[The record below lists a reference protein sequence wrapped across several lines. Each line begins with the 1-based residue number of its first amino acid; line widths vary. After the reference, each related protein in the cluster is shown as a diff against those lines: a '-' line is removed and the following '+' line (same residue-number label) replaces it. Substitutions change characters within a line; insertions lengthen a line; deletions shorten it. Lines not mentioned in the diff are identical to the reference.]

1 MANKRI
7 SELTSAS
14 SLTLTDLLALVN
26 DAQTKKVTLST
37 LLTFIAAQDQFATL
51 DVSGK
56 VPLSQLPDSI
66 TGSLYY
72 QTTWDADANSPTIPT
87 ASATNRGWYY
97 VVSNPGTSSVN
108 GISSWEVGDWIISN
122 GEAWQKIDNTDAVL
136 SWNGRKGAILPESG
150 DYDTDEVTEAGNKYF
165 TEARV
170 LAAILAGLSTVT
182 TTAINS
188 SDSVLS
194 ALGKLQGQV
203 GLREV
208 AANKGTA
215 GGYPELDGSG
225 KIPTNQLPAS
235 VLGAASYQGAW
246 NGTGSIP
253 STGTAET
260 GNKGWYYVVN
270 TNNTTSVDGNN
281 EWKIGDWIISNGTV
295 WQKVDNTDAISSWNG
310 RIGAVTPQSGDYTT
324 SIVGEGTNKY
334 FTEARVLAALLAGI
348 NTTSPGSAI
357 ISSDSVLTALGKA
370 QGQITARELA
380 ANKGVSGGYASLD
393 DTGKIPLGQIP
404 SAILGAAIYQGTW
417 NGTGS
422 FPATGTAS
430 SGNKGYYYVLNANSS
445 TTVDGINDWKT
456 GDWIISNGTVWQKVD
471 NTDAI
476 SSWNGRTGAVT
487 PQSGDYTT
495 SIVGEGTNKY
505 FTDARVS
512 AAILT
517 GFSSQNNPILGTE
530 SVATAFSKAQGQ
542 IAVRELAANK
552 GVASGYAE
560 LDSGAKVP
568 KAQLPKGEVSLALD
582 FTSSSLTLPINT
594 TTEIILFSKQI
605 TAGTL
610 AAGDQLNLTAW
621 IGASNGATNQKV
633 FNIYFHTANS
643 IGGTLAGT
651 YKTSSANNS
660 LRLSREFSL
669 ITNTTMKAGIAGSSS
684 SLDGQNTSGLDSA
697 ITIPSVSAGFW
708 VIITGTRPSANTET
722 VKLERVALTAFLQ

>member
-26 DAQTKKVTLST
+26 EAQTKKVTLST
-37 LLTFIAAQDQFATL
+37 LLTFIVAQNQFATL

-56 VPLSQLPDSI
+56 IPLSQIPDSI
-66 TGSLYY
+66 IGSLHY
-72 QTTWDADANSPTIPT
+72 QTTWNADINSPVIPT
-87 ASATNRGWYY
+87 ASATNLGWYY
-97 VVSNPGTSSVN
+97 VVSTAGTSSVN

-136 SWNGRKGAILPESG
+136 SWNGRKGTIVPEAG

-170 LAAILAGLSTVT
+170 LAALLAGISTGT
-182 TTAINS
+182 TTAITS
-188 SDSVLS
+188 ADSVLS

-203 GLREV
+203 GLREL

-270 TNNTTSVDGNN
+270 TNNTTTVDGNN
-281 EWKIGDWIISNGTV
+281 DWKIGDWIISNGTV

-310 RIGAVTPQSGDYTT
+310 RFGAVMPQTGDYTT
-324 SIVGEGTNKY
+324 SIVAEG
-334 FTEARVLAALLAGI
+334 
-348 NTTSPGSAI
+348 S
-357 ISSDSVLTALGKA
+357 
-370 QGQITARELA
+370 
-380 ANKGVSGGYASLD
+380 
-393 DTGKIPLGQIP
+393 
-404 SAILGAAIYQGTW
+404 
-417 NGTGS
+417 
-422 FPATGTAS
+422 
-430 SGNKGYYYVLNANSS
+430 
-445 TTVDGINDWKT
+445 
-456 GDWIISNGTVWQKVD
+456 
-471 NTDAI
+471 
-476 SSWNGRTGAVT
+476 
-487 PQSGDYTT
+487 
-495 SIVGEGTNKY
+495 NKY

-512 AAILT
+512 AAILS

-542 IAVRELAANK
+542 IAVCELAANK
-552 GVASGYAE
+552 GVAGGYAE
-560 LDSGAKVP
+560 LDSGGKVP

-643 IGGTLAGT
+643 IGGTLVGS

-669 ITNTTMKAGIAGSSS
+669 ITNTTMKAGIAASSS

-708 VIITGTRPSANTET
+708 VIITGKRPSANSET